1 MNWFEP
7 EFRPHCRLRALF
19 AVSTRGIQLQNDDSS
34 LHRLSTAVNNMSDPV
49 DFTDRYK
56 GLIRFESEKTHAVL
70 GNENGDIEQRHHRF
84 KRAVAQELMLRG
96 SVDFASVDGTGVSF
110 KRCSSG

>member
-1 MNWFEP
+1 
-7 EFRPHCRLRALF
+7 L
-19 AVSTRGIQLQNDDSS
+19 
-34 LHRLSTAVNNMSDPV
+34 
-49 DFTDRYK
+49 
-56 GLIRFESEKTHAVL
+56 ESEKTHAVL